1 MEVKILEEITEKSD
15 MGPMEPKK
23 SNKVKI
29 IVTVVITLL
38 ALTIAVFA
46 MKIAPFYQK
55 EGTEDMIN
63 LIINN
68 NNVTAKMKNEVYID
82 DNGVIYLSKDDVKN
96 YFDKYIKYYETEK
109 RLVTTYEDKIASVI
123 GNDKF
128 MEVNGQQVNIK
139 ASIITKNGIM
149 YIPFSEMCKN
159 VYNANLTYINEEDN
173 KAVIVDS
180 ISREV
185 KESTVKKN
193 VSVKYKAKV
202 LSRTLEKL
210 KKGDKVTYISDYEDW
225 SRVRTSNGKIGYIKK
240 SDIEETKVVRQA
252 IEEKAPVEGKIN
264 LVWDYYSEYNKA
276 PDRTNEKIQGVNVVS
291 PSFFYLE
298 KGTGNVKE
306 NVGQA
311 GEKYVQWAH
320 DNGYQV
326 WAMFSNNS
334 LRETTSTVLE
344 SYETRKRVIDNI
356 VELVKQYNVDGL
368 NLDFENLNMA
378 DKSNYSRLVIELEPR
393 LKAAGKVFSVDV
405 TAPDGSEN
413 WSLCFDRNVIGH
425 VADYIV
431 FMGYDEHGVSSK
443 AGTVAGYNWVK
454 TNVNK
459 FINQEVIKSE
469 KIILGVPFYTRLWTI
484 KEDSLNDPSSVV
496 NIKDVDTVIAGKG
509 EKEWKEDVR
518 QYYIEYKEGKSN
530 KVMWIEDERSIK
542 EKLGLVNEY
551 NLAGVAFWAKDR
563 EPDTIWQMIDEEL
576 NK

>member
-1 MEVKILEEITEKSD
+1 MEEITEKSD
-15 MGPMEPKK
+15 MEPMEPKK
-23 SNKVKI
+23 SNKIKI

-96 YFDKYIKYYETEK
+96 YFDKYIKYYEAEK

-128 MEVNGQQVNIK
+128 MEVNGQQINIK

-173 KAVIVDS
+173 KVVVVDS

-185 KESTVKKN
+185 KESTVKKD

-202 LSRTLEKL
+202 LSRTLEKI
-210 KKGDKVTYISDYEDW
+210 KKGEKVTYISDYEDW
-225 SRVRTSNGKIGYIKK
+225 SRVRTKNGKIGYIKK
-240 SDIEETKVVRQA
+240 NDIEATKVVRQA
-252 IEEKAPVEGKIN
+252 IEEKAPVERKIN

-298 KGTGNVKE
+298 KGTGYVQE
-306 NVGQA
+306 NVGKA

-334 LRETTSTVLE
+334 LRETTSKVLE

-356 VELVKQYNVDGL
+356 VELVKQYNLDGL

-405 TAPDGSEN
+405 TAPDGSKN

-469 KIILGVPFYTRLWTI
+469 KIILGIPFYTRLWTI
-484 KEDSLNDPSSVV
+484 EEDNLSDPSSVV

-509 EKEWKEDVR
+509 EKEWKEDLR

-551 NLAGVAFWAKDR
+551 NLAGVAFWAKGR